1 MRPTITL
8 LKNIVGTLLVLG
20 LSFACTEE
28 DPVAR
33 PYGYAKA
40 VLPKR
45 QWATCQQP
53 GFPAHFEYNAASVP
67 RLLPSGSGNP
77 TEGNR
82 PQQEGTLWMNLE
94 YPELKAQVHLSYHP
108 LNSIYYGNGQQVRV
122 ADALAVLMAETQRMT
137 FKHTL
142 KASGIEETLV
152 RYPEHKVHG
161 MLYTVRGNAA
171 SQTQFYVT
179 DSIRH
184 YLRGSLYFGAT
195 PNADSLQP
203 YSDYILEDVL
213 HMLSTLKWSPKGG

>member
-1 MRPTITL
+1 MLRGSL
-8 LKNIVGTLLVLG
+8 LILG
-20 LSFACTEE
+20 LACACSEG

-40 VLPKR
+40 VLPPR
-45 QWATCQQP
+45 QLATFQQI
-53 GFPAHFEYNAASVP
+53 GFPVQFEYNTASVP
-67 RLLPSGSGNP
+67 KLLPSGDANSK
-77 TEGNR
+77 EGNR
-82 PQQEGTLWMNLE
+82 PQQEGTLWMNLD
-94 YPELKAQVHLSYHP
+94 YPELRAQVHFSYHP
-108 LNSIYYGNGQQVRV
+108 LNRVFYDNGEQVR
-122 ADALAVLMAETQRMT
+122 ADDALAVLMAETQRMT

-152 RYPEHKVHG
+152 QYPEQRVYG

-203 YSDYILEDVL
+203 YSDYILEDVRHL
-213 HMLSTLKWSPKGG
+213 LATFKWSPQGG